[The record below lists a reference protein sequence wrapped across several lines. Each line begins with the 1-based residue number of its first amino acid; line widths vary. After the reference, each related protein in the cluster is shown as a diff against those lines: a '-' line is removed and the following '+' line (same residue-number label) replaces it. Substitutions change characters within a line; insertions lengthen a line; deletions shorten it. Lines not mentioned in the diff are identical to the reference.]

1 MGWSNPPVP
10 WHTVE
15 RALSGDPAPDDP
27 ALQPGD
33 GGDSPAWSRHR
44 APYEPPVRPAADPSA
59 ARIAAGPAPAH
70 QAVVPYAELHCHSH
84 FSFLDGAS
92 SPEQLAETAAGLG
105 LTALALTDHDGFY
118 GIVRFA
124 EAAQAHGLA
133 TVFGTELSLGLPG
146 PQNGVADP
154 VGEHLVVLARDLDG
168 YSRLSSTVSAAHLAG
183 GQKGRPVYDLA
194 QAAAAADGHWAV
206 LTGGRKGVLRRALAS
221 GGIDAASTALDRLVA
236 LFGAEAVHV
245 ELTDHRLPTDGD
257 TIDALTALAER
268 HRLPTVATN
277 GVHYAVPDRA
287 RLASAMAAVRA
298 RRSLDEMDGWLPAAP
313 VACLR
318 SGAEMGALFTAHS
331 DAVAAA
337 ARLGAE
343 CAFDLGLVAPSL
355 PPFDVPAGHTEDSWL
370 RELVRR
376 GALGRYGSREAD
388 PVAWVRLDHELSV
401 IGELGFAGYFLVVE
415 DIARF
420 CHDAGILCQGR
431 GSAATSAVCFAVGIT
446 NVDAVK
452 YDLLFERFLAPE
464 RDGPPDI
471 DIDIESDRR
480 EEAIQYVYGRYG
492 RDRAAQVANVITYRA
507 RSAVRDMA
515 RALGFSPGQQDAWS
529 KGIDRW
535 GPLADRADRA
545 DPSFAESGIPD
556 QVLDLAAELQDAPRH
571 LGIHSGGMV
580 LADRPVA
587 QICPVEWARM
597 ENRSVLQ
604 WDKDDCARTG
614 LVKFDMLGLGMLSA
628 LHYAVELVAEHQ
640 GLTVALHE
648 LDLED
653 PQIYAMLSRADS
665 VGVFQ
670 VESRAQMATLPRL
683 RPRTFYDLVVEVALI
698 RPGPIQGGSVH
709 PYIRRRNGQ
718 EPVTYDHPLLEPALR
733 KTLGVPLFQEQ
744 LMQMA
749 IDVAGFTPAEADQLR
764 RAMGAKRSTEK
775 MARLRDRLFEG
786 MAQRGVGGDVAETVY
801 RKLLAFA
808 NFGFPESHSISF
820 AALVLYSSWFKRYHP
835 AAFCS
840 ALLQAQPMGFYS
852 PQSLVA
858 DARRHGV
865 VVRGPDVNA
874 SLAAA
879 TLEPDDPDHPES
891 TRLGPGG
898 VGPGGVGTGSGEP
911 ADWGRGGPVV
921 RLGLREV
928 RHIGADLAER
938 IVHERRVAGAYT
950 GVGDLARRI
959 GLDVRQTEA
968 LATAGAFGCFGLDRR
983 AALWGA
989 GAAAGERS
997 DRLPGSSVAPAAPAL
1012 PGMDAE
1018 ELLIADL
1025 WATGVSAD
1033 SHPIAHLRARL
1044 DAMGIV
1050 RSDRVQAM
1058 AHNRRVVIGG
1068 IVTHRQRPATAG
1080 GVTFV
1085 NLEDEAGMLN
1095 VICTRLVWDRHR
1107 HAALTSSALLVRGR
1121 LERCDG
1127 GTGPVINILADR
1139 IERLDLRVP
1148 VRSRDFH

>member
-10 WHTVE
+10 WRTVE
-15 RALSGDPAPDDP
+15 RALSGDLPA
-27 ALQPGD
+27 GVHRD

-44 APYEPPVRPAADPSA
+44 EPYEPPTP
-59 ARIAAGPAPAH
+59 PAPTPPAPT
-70 QAVVPYAELHCHSH
+70 VPYAELHCHSH
-84 FSFLDGAS
+84 FSFLDGSS

-105 LTALALTDHDGFY
+105 LGALALTDHDGFY

-124 EAAQAHGLA
+124 EAARAHGLA
-133 TVFGTELSLGLPG
+133 TVFGTEISLGLPG
-146 PQNGVADP
+146 PQNGVPDP
-154 VGEHLVVLARDLDG
+154 SGEHLVLLARDADG
-168 YSRLSSTVSAAHLAG
+168 YARLSSTVSAAHLAG
-183 GQKGRPVYDLA
+183 GEKGRPVYDLDRV
-194 QAAAAADGHWAV
+194 AAASQGSWAV
-206 LTGGRKGVLRRALAS
+206 LTGGRKGVLRRALET
-221 GGIDAASTALDRLVA
+221 GGTDGAAAALDRLVA
-236 LFGAEAVHV
+236 LFGADAVHV
-245 ELTDHRLPTDGD
+245 ELTDHRLPTDPD
-257 TIDALTALAER
+257 TIAALTALADR
-268 HRLPTVATN
+268 RGLAVVATN
-277 GVHYAVPDRA
+277 GVHYAVPAQA
-287 RLASAMAAVRA
+287 RLAGAMAAIRS

-318 SGAEMGALFTAHS
+318 SGAQMRALFTDRP
-331 DAVAAA
+331 DAVTAA

-343 CAFDLGLVAPSL
+343 CAFDLGLVAPAL

-376 GALGRYGSREAD
+376 GALRRYGTREAD
-388 PVAWVRLDHELSV
+388 PVAWARLDHELSV
-401 IGELGFAGYFLVVE
+401 VTELGFAGYFLVVE

-420 CHDAGILCQGR
+420 CHDHGILCQGR
-431 GSAATSAVCFAVGIT
+431 GSAATSAVCFALAIT

-535 GPLADRADRA
+535 GPLADRAD
-545 DPSFAESGIPD
+545 PSFAESGIPD

-580 LADRPVA
+580 LADRSVA

-597 ENRSVLQ
+597 ADRSVLQ

-628 LHYAVELVAEHQ
+628 LHYAVDLVAEHQ
-640 GLTVALHE
+640 GLTVHLHE

-764 RAMGAKRSTEK
+764 RAMGSKRSAAR
-775 MARLRDRLFEG
+775 MAELRDRLFEG
-786 MAQRGVGGDVAETVY
+786 MAERGVGGEVAETVY

-835 AAFCS
+835 AAFCA
-840 ALLQAQPMGFYS
+840 ALLCAQPMGFYS
-852 PQSLVA
+852 PQSLVS

-874 SLAAA
+874 SSAAA
-879 TLEPDDPDHPES
+879 TLEPDDPEHPGS
-891 TRLGPGG
+891 TRLGPGE
-898 VGPGGVGTGSGEP
+898 GGP

-921 RLGLREV
+921 RLGLGTV
-928 RHIGADLAER
+928 RHVGDDLAGR
-938 IVHERRVAGAYT
+938 IVDERTAHGPYT
-950 GVGDLARRI
+950 GMGDLARRV
-959 GLDVRQTEA
+959 GLDVRRTES

-989 GAAAGERS
+989 GAAAGERA
-997 DRLPGSSVAPAAPAL
+997 DRLPGSSVVPDAPAL

-1018 ELLIADL
+1018 ELLIADV

-1033 SHPIAHLRARL
+1033 SHPIAHLRERL
-1044 DAMGIV
+1044 AAMGIA
-1050 RSDRVQAM
+1050 RSDRVQVLE
-1058 AHNRRVVIGG
+1058 HNRRVVVGG
-1068 IVTHRQRPATAG
+1068 VVTHRQRPATAG

-1095 VICTRLVWDRHR
+1095 VICTRQVWERYR
-1107 HAALTSSALLVRGR
+1107 HAALTSAALLVRGR

-1127 GTGPVINILADR
+1127 GTGPVVNILAER
-1139 IERLDLRVP
+1139 IETLDLRVP

>member
-1 MGWSNPPVP
+1 MGVRVGFSNPAVP
-10 WHTVE
+10 WRTVE
-15 RALSGDPAPDDP
+15 RALSGDPGYPVGDSGYP
-27 ALQPGD
+27 AGDFGYPAGD

-44 APYEPPVRPAADPSA
+44 EAYRSPPGFQPAEGA
-59 ARIAAGPAPAH
+59 
-70 QAVVPYAELHCHSH
+70 VPYAELHCHSH

-92 SPEQLAETAAGLG
+92 SPEQLAQTAASLG
-105 LTALALTDHDGFY
+105 LSALALTDHDGFY

-124 EAAQAHGLA
+124 EAARAHGLA
-133 TVFGTELSLGLPG
+133 TVFGTELSLGLSG
-146 PQNGVADP
+146 PQNGVPDP
-154 VGEHLVVLARDLDG
+154 EGEHLVVLARDLAG
-168 YSRLSSTVSAAHLAG
+168 YASLSAQVSAAHLAG
-183 GQKGRPVYDLA
+183 GQKGRPVYDLERVA
-194 QAAAAADGHWAV
+194 GAADGHWAV
-206 LTGGRKGVLRRALAS
+206 LTGGRKGVLRRALTT
-221 GGIDAASTALDRLVA
+221 GGADAASTALDRLIA
-236 LFGAEAVHV
+236 LFGADAVHV
-245 ELTDHRLPTDGD
+245 ELVDHRLPGD
-257 TIDALTALAER
+257 PEVNDALVGLARR
-268 HRLPTVATN
+268 HRLPVVATN
-277 GVHYAVPDRA
+277 AVHYAVADQA
-287 RLASAMAAVRA
+287 RLATAMAAVRA

-313 VACLR
+313 MACLR
-318 SGAEMGALFTAHS
+318 SGSQMRALFAEYP
-331 DAVAAA
+331 DAVTAAT
-337 ARLGAE
+337 RLGE
-343 CAFDLGLVAPSL
+343 QCSFDLGLVAPSL

-376 GALGRYGSREAD
+376 GALRRYGSREVH
-388 PVAWVRLDHELSV
+388 PTAWDRLDHELSV
-401 IGELGFAGYFLVVE
+401 ITALGFAGYFLVVE

-420 CHDAGILCQGR
+420 CHDQGILCQGR
-431 GSAATSAVCFAVGIT
+431 GSAATSAICYALGIT
-446 NVDAVK
+446 NVDAVR

-480 EEAIQYVYGRYG
+480 EQAIQYVYGRYG
-492 RDRAAQVANVITYRA
+492 RERAAQVANVITYRP

-515 RALGFSPGQQDAWS
+515 KALGFSPGQQDAWS
-529 KGIDRW
+529 KRIDGW
-535 GPLADRADRA
+535 TPLTAHTDGPAADEG
-545 DPSFAESGIPD
+545 AEAGIPEA
-556 QVLDLAAELQDAPRH
+556 VLALAVEIQDAPRH

-628 LHYAVELVAEHQ
+628 LHYAVDLLAGHHRRQVN
-640 GLTVALHE
+640 LHE
-648 LDLED
+648 LDLAD
-653 PQIYAMLSRADS
+653 PQLYAMLSRADS

-683 RPRTFYDLVVEVALI
+683 KPRTFYDLVVEVALI

-749 IDVAGFTPAEADQLR
+749 IDIAGFSAAEADQLR
-764 RAMGAKRSTEK
+764 RAMGSKRSTAR
-775 MARLRDRLFEG
+775 MAELRDRLFSG
-786 MAQRGVGGDVAETVY
+786 MAARGVGVQVQETVY

-820 AALVLYSSWFKRYHP
+820 AALVAYSSWFKRYYP
-835 AAFCS
+835 AAFCA

-865 VVRGPDVNA
+865 VARGPDVNA

-879 TLEPDDPDHPES
+879 TLEPLDSGDPDG
-891 TRLGPGG
+891 TRLGPGQG
-898 VGPGGVGTGSGEP
+898 DPG
-911 ADWGRGGPVV
+911 DWGRGGPVV
-921 RLGLREV
+921 RLGLAAV
-928 RHIGADLAER
+928 RHVGDELAQR
-938 IVHERRVAGAYT
+938 IVDERTAHGPFT
-950 GVGDLARRI
+950 GMGELARRV
-959 GLDVRQTEA
+959 GLDVRRTEA

-989 GAAAGERS
+989 GAAAGERA
-997 DRLPGSSVAPAAPAL
+997 DRLPGSSVAPDAPAL

-1018 ELLIADL
+1018 QLLIADV

-1033 SHPIAHLRARL
+1033 SHPIAHLRERL
-1044 DAMGIV
+1044 DALGIL
-1050 RSDRVQAM
+1050 RSDRVQSLP
-1058 AHNRRVVIGG
+1058 HNRRVVIGG

-1095 VICTRLVWDRHR
+1095 VICTKAVWDRHR
-1107 HAALTSSALLVRGR
+1107 RAALGSSALLVSGR

-1127 GTGPVINILADR
+1127 GTGPVINIVAERLR
-1139 IERLDLRVP
+1139 RLDLRAP
-1148 VRSRDFH
+1148 VRSRDFR